1 MALDIVFVPHL
12 PLVMILIL
20 AVACVALVGA
30 SLLLRAPGAW
40 WRAAAMA
47 AALLVLAN
55 PAIVEEER
63 KGLPDVAVIVADQTQ
78 SQAIGDRSKTVD
90 DAVAKLRAR
99 LAEHKD
105 IDVRVI
111 TVTEDRSVQD
121 GGSSLF
127 GPLAEAFADVPPDR
141 IAGAILV
148 TDGQVHDVPSGT
160 AAKLTYPLHAL

>member
-20 AVACVALVGA
+20 TVACVALVGA
-30 SLLLRAPGAW
+30 GLLLRAPGAW
-40 WRAAAMA
+40 WRAGAMT

-90 DAVAKLRAR
+90 NTVQKLRAK
-99 LAEHKD
+99 LAQQKD
-105 IDVRVI
+105 LDVRVV
-111 TVTEDRSVQD
+111 TVTEDRGALQD
-121 GGSSLF
+121 GGTALF
-127 GPLAEAFADVPPDR
+127 GPLPDTL
-141 IAGAILV
+141 A
-148 TDGQVHDVPSGT
+148 
-160 AAKLTYPLHAL
+160 